1 MANNNEQNPDINSL
15 KASFCRQHFPDLLQ
29 FLRNF
34 NISSELDESGN
45 EINFSDDFNMHFL
58 LQAYND
64 EKIPEIRYNE
74 NEEDYNN
81 RKAKAHAN
89 FLANQRAQ
97 KGNCYWSFNNV
108 IESDVLLAIEEYF
121 SIISERQD
129 TEELSS
135 ILVRNILTNTGAF
148 TIFTDKSIERLYQF
162 EDNTTLTLFQHLGIK
177 MIGEERTLG
186 AQRKAFAKFILSS
199 TNTRENPQNKA
210 FSDDLCSRRP
220 EVRFIQAFELLASIR
235 NWNNHEYVSFM
246 SNKFNSYCLYRFILF
261 THIGLIYISRR
272 IWKNPEA
279 STFLT
284 NKEYK
289 EPANFDFEPSEL
301 EVAIRANNRAQSI
314 YDCYYLFEDE
324 NIWHQ
329 VNLPSQNVLSFT
341 INPKKYQLF
350 RIKFKCNN
358 QDYETLGK
366 LNYYAWDPI
375 LNIVVKPPKS
385 VSYSF
390 KGIAGDNVDME
401 DYLGEIFTKFM
412 NIYCNENANDD
423 QKHESEELLE
433 RLGQIEPLLQQ
444 IKESANN
451 NEKAINDI
459 KAQITSETKTIKIQL
474 DAIQKGN
481 SGSGGDRI
489 MRWERLFKNA
499 LIVVFIFLAGYSLYY
514 CIKEPIIANVKWLQ
528 HPILLSIGALLLTYG
543 AFITPCESWNPLEAR
558 KERGK
563 AKWILSTIVV
573 LLLVGAFSVIPYHCG
588 KDFIQ
593 NYNFLGQ
600 DSTLNKAVVQYMDS
614 KLPDKKDKTLSKEE
628 EMICSKLA
636 LYYADIV
643 SDFKKAE
650 YYSSPMLDV
659 EKYKEGCLVA
669 MYVLYC
675 QKEIP
680 TLSSFI
686 DRYKDCY
693 GEDDP
698 AYCDLKGALLV
709 DTLYSYRDV
718 HKGTELLWKACE
730 AGSISAC
737 YNLGYLYSNDEST
750 MEAIEEGRNI
760 QNSGY
765 DLPLAI
771 ELLSTISDEMP
782 RASALLGDIYS
793 DLGLSD
799 SAFFYYEKAAKET
812 LEGEIFKY
820 AYYKAG
826 VLSNINGVKPN
837 DALLVAQ
844 TLKFPPALMFSSIAM
859 EMDKSLVKDIG
870 EDPFTKYFFLLFKN
884 KDHKRAISW
893 FEDAIRNGTGWSLKD
908 MGVFQYIPP
917 VVFDYIYIGKKNE
930 ALAVLQKYRSG
941 SKFDESFINA
951 VELLLGSATIKQDS
965 IKGMQLMHES
975 ATNGCLYSKLFCL
988 YRDTEKSLIQN
999 HSAFIDTK
1007 LLKEMSKEIPFAHV
1021 LESFLLM
1028 RAGKI
1033 KEAEEAAHMALWKGH
1048 PAGAYAFEFMPYDY
1062 FDNPENGIANGIE
1075 NASEKDL
1082 YLSRKL
1088 QEMSLRSTCTMKDRS
1103 LLMTCILD
1111 KALHDKTKEDFTD
1124 NFTFWTKV
1132 AIETNSL
1139 SSQIKLLRIYQD
1151 MINEGYKDK
1160 GKIIDPLIRSVLF
1173 NLSHGNFNFYPMFN
1187 TYILH
1192 FIKDRKL
1199 ISERYYI
1206 ELLSSYG
1213 NPHLLKRLDE
1223 IEGTQDKVI
1232 IRYYTTPLS
1241 FIDDFS
1247 LLNEFTYQ
1255 AGIYKFLM
1263 RTRGNVPS
1271 FIFQMSSEEYFSQY

>member
-1 MANNNEQNPDINSL
+1 MANNNEPQTEIKSL

-29 FLRNF
+29 FLRDF
-34 NISSELDESGN
+34 NISSDMDESGN
-45 EINFSDDFNMHFL
+45 ETNFSDDFNMHFL

-64 EKIPEIRYNE
+64 EKIPEIRYHE
-74 NEEDYNN
+74 KEEDYKN
-81 RKAKAHAN
+81 RKVKAHAN
-89 FLANQRAQ
+89 FLSNQRDQ
-97 KGNCYWSFNNV
+97 KENCSWSFNNV
-108 IESDVLLAIEEYF
+108 NESDVLLAIEEYF

-135 ILVRNILTNTGAF
+135 ILVRNILTNMEAF
-148 TIFTDKSIERLYQF
+148 TIFTDKSIEKLYQF
-162 EDNTTLTLFQHLGIK
+162 EDNTTLCILQHLGIK
-177 MIGEERTLG
+177 MLGEEKTLG

-199 TNTRENPQNKA
+199 TDTKENPQNKK
-210 FSDDLCSRRP
+210 FSHDLCSRRP

-235 NWNNHEYVSFM
+235 NWKNHEYVSFM

-272 IWKNPEA
+272 IWKDPEA
-279 STFLT
+279 STYLT
-284 NKEYK
+284 NNEYK
-289 EPANFDFEPSEL
+289 EPATFDFEPSDLKVE
-301 EVAIRANNRAQSI
+301 ISANNRTQNI

-324 NIWHQ
+324 KIWHQ
-329 VNLPSQNVLSFT
+329 VNLPPQNLLSFT
-341 INPKKYQLF
+341 IKPKKYQLY

-366 LNYYAWDPI
+366 LNYYAWEPV

-390 KGIAGDNVDME
+390 KGIAGDDKEME
-401 DYLGEIFTKFM
+401 DYFGELFTKYM
-412 NIYCNENANDD
+412 NIYSNGKANDD
-423 QKHESEELLE
+423 QKNNCEVLLKELGL
-433 RLGQIEPLLQQ
+433 IEPLLLK
-444 IKESANN
+444 IKESSEN
-451 NEKAINDI
+451 NEEVIDEI
-459 KAQITSETKTIKIQL
+459 KAQISSQTKTIENQFS
-474 DAIQKGN
+474 AIQEDL
-481 SGSGGDRI
+481 SGSKDR
-489 MRWERLFKNA
+489 MKRWERFFKS
-499 LIVVFIFLAGYSLYY
+499 IFIIVFIFTSIYALYF
-514 CIKEPIIANVKWLQ
+514 CINEPTKANVIWLKYPII
-528 HPILLSIGALLLTYG
+528 LSISALLITYG
-543 AFITPCESWNPLEAR
+543 SFITPCESWNPLKAR

-563 AKWILSTIVV
+563 AKWAFSSIVV
-573 LLLVGAFSVIPYHCG
+573 LLFVGAFSVIPYHCG

-600 DSTLNKAVVQYMDS
+600 DSATNKAVVQYMDS
-614 KLPDKKDKTLSKEE
+614 KLPNKKVETLSREE

-643 SDFKKAE
+643 GDLKKAE
-650 YYSSPMLDV
+650 NYSLPLLDV
-659 EKYKEGCLVA
+659 EKYKDGCLVA
-669 MYVLYC
+669 MYILYC

-698 AYCDLKGALLV
+698 TYCDLKGALLV

-718 HKGTELLWKACE
+718 HKGAELLWKAYE

-771 ELLSTISDEMP
+771 ELLREISDEMP

-826 VLSNINGVKPN
+826 VLSNQNGIKPN

-859 EMDKSLVKDIG
+859 EMDKDLVKDIG
-870 EDPFTKYFFLLFKN
+870 ENPFTRYFFLLFK
-884 KDHKRAISW
+884 KRDHKQAISW
-893 FEDAIRNGTGWSLKD
+893 FEDAIKNGKDRSLKEL
-908 MGVFQYIPP
+908 GVFQYIPP

-930 ALAVLQKYRSG
+930 ALAVLQKFRSG
-941 SKFDESFINA
+941 SKFDELFVNA
-951 VELLLGSATIKQDS
+951 IEHLLGSATVKQDS
-965 IKGMQLMHES
+965 VKGMQLMHES
-975 ATNGCLYSKLFCL
+975 AKNGCLYSKLFCL
-988 YRDTEKSLIQN
+988 YRDTEKSLIKN
-999 HSAFIDTK
+999 HAAFIDTK
-1007 LLKEMSKEIPFAHV
+1007 QLKEMSKEIPFAHV

-1033 KEAEEAAHMALWKGH
+1033 KEAEEAAHMALWKKH

-1062 FDNPENGIANGIE
+1062 FDNPESGIANGTK
-1075 NASEKDL
+1075 NASEKEL

-1088 QEMSLRSTCTMKDRS
+1088 QEMSLRSTSTIKDRS

-1139 SSQIKLLRIYQD
+1139 SSQITLLRIYRD
-1151 MINEGYKDK
+1151 MISEDYIDK
-1160 GKIIDPLIRSVLF
+1160 RKIIDPLIRSALF
-1173 NLSHGNFNFYPMFN
+1173 NLTHGKFNYYPMYN

-1192 FIKDRKL
+1192 FIKDRRL
-1199 ISERYYI
+1199 IPEGYYI
-1206 ELLSSYG
+1206 ELLRSYG
-1213 NPHLLKRLDE
+1213 DPQLLKRLDE
-1223 IEGTQDKVI
+1223 IEGTQDKI
-1232 IRYYTTPLS
+1232 TINYHTFPLS

-1247 LLNEFTYQ
+1247 ILNEFTYQ
-1255 AGIYKFLM
+1255 AGIYKFLL
-1263 RTRGNVPS
+1263 REKGNIIA
-1271 FIFQMSSEEYFSQY
+1271 FMFQMSSEEYFSQY